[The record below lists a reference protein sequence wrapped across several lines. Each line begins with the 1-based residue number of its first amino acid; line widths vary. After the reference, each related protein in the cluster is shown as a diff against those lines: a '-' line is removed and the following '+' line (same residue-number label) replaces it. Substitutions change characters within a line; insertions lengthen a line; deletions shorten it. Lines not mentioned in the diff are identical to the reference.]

1 MRKLKKWSC
10 LLLALLMLPALAA
23 CGKKQQPD
31 SDASQNEVQ
40 DTDTPQDSTPTEEQT
55 KVLVVYFSATGST
68 KAVAGYIAETLGADT
83 FELTPQEPYLAADL
97 DYNNSESRVCREHA
111 DPALQDVA
119 LTSATVEHWE
129 QYSTVFVGFPIWWY
143 QAPRIIQTFLESADF
158 SGKTVIPFATSGGSG
173 MGKTV
178 ELLRSS
184 CAPDTRWNE
193 GKRLS
198 SHASAQEVSAWTKSL
213 PL

>member
-1 MRKLKKWSC
+1 MSKTLI
-10 LLLALLMLPALAA
+10 A
-23 CGKKQQPD
+23 
-31 SDASQNEVQ
+31 
-40 DTDTPQDSTPTEEQT
+40 
-55 KVLVVYFSATGST
+55 YFSASGVTARLAKTLESATGGDLYEIKPVTPYTGADLNWNDKQSRSSVEMNDP
-68 KAVAGYIAETLGADT
+68 KSRPPMAEVPQLAGYD
-83 FELTPQEPYLAADL
+83 
-97 DYNNSESRVCREHA
+97 
-111 DPALQDVA
+111 
-119 LTSATVEHWE
+119 
-129 QYSTVFVGFPIWWY
+129 TVFVGFPIWWY

-178 ELLRSS
+178 ELLRPS

-213 PL
+213 SL

>member
-1 MRKLKKWSC
+1 MHSVKARVSG
-10 LLLALLMLPALAA
+10 AFR
-23 CGKKQQPD
+23 GR
-31 SDASQNEVQ
+31 
-40 DTDTPQDSTPTEEQT
+40 
-55 KVLVVYFSATGST
+55 ATF
-68 KAVAGYIAETLGADT
+68 Y
-83 FELTPQEPYLAADL
+83 
-97 DYNNSESRVCREHA
+97 H
-111 DPALQDVA
+111 
-119 LTSATVEHWE
+119 
-129 QYSTVFVGFPIWWY
+129 PIWWY

-198 SHASAQEVSAWTKSL
+198 SHASAQEVSAWTKSP

>member
-1 MRKLKKWSC
+1 MSKI
-10 LLLALLMLPALAA
+10 
-23 CGKKQQPD
+23 
-31 SDASQNEVQ
+31 
-40 DTDTPQDSTPTEEQT
+40 
-55 KVLVVYFSATGST
+55 LVAYFSASGETARLAKTLAGVTG
-68 KAVAGYIAETLGADT
+68 GDL
-83 FELTPQEPYLAADL
+83 FEIRPQTAYTAADL
-97 DYNNSESRVCREHA
+97 DWNNAKSRSSVEMN
-111 DPALQDVA
+111 DPKSRPAMAETPRLAGYDM
-119 LTSATVEHWE
+119 
-129 QYSTVFVGFPIWWY
+129 VFVGFPIWWY

-213 PL
+213 SL